1 MSRSII
7 ALAAILTVLF
17 IPRNSLA
24 QQADAPIYKDGDWWR
39 VRVDVARPAGVSI
52 AGSQLGG
59 FPEYRVQINSGK
71 ATVIGIR
78 GAESKELDAPSIIS
92 LVLGKTGWRGELV
105 RFPLR
110 VGLTWTDRFQFQP
123 RGTLA
128 TWQEGRYEVQ
138 AWEKITTAKGAF
150 DAFKIVMSTNIPT
163 GPKGKGTAV
172 RTNTYYY
179 SPEIKAIVSYK
190 EEGTEAAITETLV
203 DFNLSK

>member
-1 MSRSII
+1 MSRFLVV
-7 ALAAILTVLF
+7 LAGFVSSFLVPLTSF
-17 IPRNSLA
+17 A
-24 QQADAPIYKDGDWWR
+24 QQADAPAYKEGDWWR
-39 VRVDVARPAGVSI
+39 IKLEVTRPPGVSV

-71 ATVIGIR
+71 PTAIGIR
-78 GAESKELDAPSIIS
+78 GEETKELDAPAIIS
-92 LVLGKTGWRGELV
+92 LVLGKTGWRGDLL

-110 VGLTWTDRFQFQP
+110 VGLNWTDRFQFQP

-138 AWEKITTAKGAF
+138 AWEKIMTAKGAF
-150 DAFKIVMSTNIPT
+150 DAFKVVMSTNVPT

-179 SPEIKAIVSYK
+179 APEIKAIVSYK
-190 EEGTEAAITETLV
+190 EEGTEAAITETLL